1 MTDQPRRFLGLDI
14 DMKLSMGNI
23 IVLGTIIFAAIG
35 GYFSQKFTTEENT
48 KQITDISARVSTNE
62 MAIRRIDTHELRI
75 TNLEKAA
82 GDASSAMRSLES
94 TLNGVASDLKVTREI
109 LQRLE
114 ANQKARFQP

>member
-1 MTDQPRRFLGLDI
+1 MTTYPRRLLGLDI
-14 DMKLSMGNI
+14 DMKLSVGNI
-23 IVLGTIIFAAIG
+23 IVIGTLVFTIIG
-35 GYFSQKFTTEENT
+35 GYFTLKYSTEENT
-48 KQITDISARVSTNE
+48 KQITDISARVSANE